1 MVKLN
6 NKKIKDTIK
15 KFFNNIKTYNLYDRL
30 RSSNL
35 GFKEGVN
42 LILIKQNVNIITY
55 KVFQYKGDT
64 YLICWVE
71 ENYTNIHLYKKT
83 NKDFKEVYEIYD
95 STIKD
100 KIGSCEDYYIKA
112 TEFVMELYEDK
123 VKKDTFKENQ
133 KKKFEEWEGVIE

>member
-30 RSSNL
+30 RSSNYK
-35 GFKEGVN
+35 FKEVVN
-42 LILIKQNVNIITY
+42 LIKQKEDTITY
-55 KVFQYKGDT
+55 KVFKYKKDT
-64 YLICWVE
+64 YLIYWE
-71 ENYTNIHLYKKT
+71 EEKYTNIHLIKEV
-83 NKDFKEVYEIYD
+83 NKDFEEVYNIYD
-95 STIKD
+95 SIIKD
-100 KIGSCEDYYIKA
+100 KIGSCEDYYIKS

-133 KKKFEEWEGVIE
+133 KKRFEEWDGVIE